1 MARDPDVELGPREY
15 HLLKRDGRSVPFHE
29 TFAPKPVEKSR
40 ALAWPGMVGIWV
52 GVAVVLACIVVVPG
66 LGYLL
71 ALLGLTGALGL
82 LLLAYALRS

>member
-15 HLLKRDGRSVPFHE
+15 HLLRRDGRPVPFHE

-40 ALAWPGMVGIWV
+40 ALAWPGLVGIWV
-52 GVAVVLACIVVVPG
+52 GVSVVIACIVVVPG

>member
-15 HLLKRDGRSVPFHE
+15 HLLRRDGRPVPFHE

-40 ALAWPGMVGIWV
+40 ALAWPGLVGIWV
-52 GVAVVLACIVVVPG
+52 GVSVVIACIVVVPV

-71 ALLGLTGALGL
+71 ALIGLTGALGL

>member
-15 HLLKRDGRSVPFHE
+15 HLLKRDGRPVPFHE

-40 ALAWPGMVGIWV
+40 ALAWPGLVGIWV
-52 GVAVVLACIVVVPG
+52 GVSLVIACIVVVPG

>member
-15 HLLKRDGRSVPFHE
+15 HLLKRDGRPVPFHE

-40 ALAWPGMVGIWV
+40 ALAWPGLVGIWV
-52 GVAVVLACIVVVPG
+52 GVSVVIACIVVVPG